1 MIKNY
6 KKKFSEHDII
16 YKYFKKLNFNKK
28 ETFDYKN
35 DGAILKQKLTKDL
48 VVTNDTIL
56 ESIDFFKEDSPE
68 SIAQKIITY
77 NLSDISS
84 LGAIPYAYTLSLS
97 IPNKTNLLW
106 IKKFSNKLLR
116 LQKKY
121 NFFLIGGDISKS
133 RQICISANFYGY
145 VNKNQIIKRE
155 TSKINDSIWITGC
168 LGESRIGLLLKQKKL
183 LLNKSLREYYINKY
197 LFPKPCMI
205 GSKIIK
211 FCNSG
216 IDISDGFLGDL
227 SKLLTNNLGAE
238 LLSSKL
244 PFSKNTSQLIRNEI
258 IDPKLLLNSGDDY
271 EIIFTAPSNY
281 DCMINGISKKNNLKI
296 SKVGRIINKY
306 GIFLDGKKLLK
317 SNNSFQYFF

>member
-1 MIKNY
+1 
-6 KKKFSEHDII
+6 
-16 YKYFKKLNFNKK
+16 
-28 ETFDYKN
+28 
-35 DGAILKQKLTKDL
+35 
-48 VVTNDTIL
+48 
-56 ESIDFFKEDSPE
+56 
-68 SIAQKIITY
+68 
-77 NLSDISS
+77 
-84 LGAIPYAYTLSLS
+84 
-97 IPNKTNLLW
+97 
-106 IKKFSNKLLR
+106 
-116 LQKKY
+116 
-121 NFFLIGGDISKS
+121 
-133 RQICISANFYGY
+133 
-145 VNKNQIIKRE
+145 
-155 TSKINDSIWITGC
+155 
-168 LGESRIGLLLKQKKL
+168 
-183 LLNKSLREYYINKY
+183 
-197 LFPKPCMI
+197 MI